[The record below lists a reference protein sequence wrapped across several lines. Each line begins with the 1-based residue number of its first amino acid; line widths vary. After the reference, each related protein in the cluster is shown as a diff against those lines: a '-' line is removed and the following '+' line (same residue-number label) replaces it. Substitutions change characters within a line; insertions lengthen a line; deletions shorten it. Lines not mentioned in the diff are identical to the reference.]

1 MRISDWSSDVCSSDL
16 KASGVIGE
24 AQAEPTFAKLTA
36 NAFDQEQMFRNDL
49 TSAQIQVGAMEGRR
63 DYAGDNVA
71 GVERDNVATE
81 QGWRTGSNQG
91 QREAATMRS
100 EERRV
105 GKEGVSTGRSRWSTY
120 HSKKKK
126 ELNTRRK
133 DA

>member
-24 AQAEPTFAKLTA
+24 AQADPTFAKLTA

-81 QGWRTGSNQG
+81 QGWRTGSDQG
-91 QREAATMRS
+91 QREAASMLGLSGYETRS
-100 EERRV
+100 AAHTSELQSLRRISDNDHDL
-105 GKEGVSTGRSRWSTY
+105 KNKTS
-120 HSKKKK
+120 
-126 ELNTRRK
+126 
-133 DA
+133 

>member
-1 MRISDWSSDVCSSDL
+1 MFFFKQKTAYEMRISDWSSDVCSSDL
-16 KASGVIGE
+16 
-24 AQAEPTFAKLTA
+24 

-91 QREAATMRS
+91 QREAASMLGLSVDETS
-100 EERRV
+100 RRI
-105 GKEGVSTGRSRWSTY
+105 GFIHALSGDRKSGVSGKSV
-120 HSKKKK
+120 
-126 ELNTRRK
+126 
-133 DA
+133 

>member
-1 MRISDWSSDVCSSDL
+1 MMMQGATRHFERAGYSLADAQL

-24 AQAEPTFAKLTA
+24 AQADPTFAKLTA

-71 GVERDNVATE
+71 GVERDNVA
-81 QGWRTGSNQG
+81 
-91 QREAATMRS
+91 RS

-105 GKEGVSTGRSRWSTY
+105 GKECVSTCRSRWSRY
-120 HSKKKK
+120 H
-126 ELNTRRK
+126 
-133 DA
+133 